1 MCSVWHG
8 SPETPEHYEN
18 RLLRTECVC
27 IPILNKHEQWHFHST
42 HISVHENIDRISGEL
57 GGVTRAKR
65 GPAPA
70 RGGAWA
76 GRGRWP
82 FATEAAPRPAAL
94 NAMEWT
100 GGGAGA
106 RRRREP
112 RGGLATGLGT
122 AVLVVEDSKAVCG
135 ASWRA
140 RWVGPGLRLLGW
152 ESRRWI
158 GMNGSHDAHFGLF
171 FIASA
176 LG

>member
-18 RLLRTECVC
+18 RLLWTECVC

-57 GGVTRAKR
+57 GGVTRARR

-76 GRGRWP
+76 GGGRSLRKLPPGRRRW
-82 FATEAAPRPAAL
+82 ARWSGRAAAPEPAAGESPVEAL
-94 NAMEWT
+94 
-100 GGGAGA
+100 
-106 RRRREP
+106 P
-112 RGGLATGLGT
+112 LGW
-122 AVLVVEDSKAVCG
+122 ALLCFVVEDSKAVCG

-140 RWVGPGLRLLGW
+140 RWVGGRACACWAERAGGGLGW
-152 ESRRWI
+152 RARRMRI
-158 GMNGSHDAHFGLF
+158 LACFSL
-171 FIASA
+171 
-176 LG
+176 LQP